1 MQSKGNIG
9 RFIKRLHSPDIGKAK
24 TTAPSFKNFPDKF
37 LIPATFSGLLNLS
50 NYKTS
55 SSKVGKKV
63 NFLCSVFRNL
73 S

>member
-1 MQSKGNIG
+1 MQSNVG
-9 RFIKRLHSPDIGKAK
+9 RFIKRLHSSAIGKAK
-24 TTAPSFKNFPDKF
+24 TTAPSFKNLPDKF
-37 LIPATFSGLLNLS
+37 LISATFSGLLTLS